1 MVRVREIV
9 GRAVTIF
16 VVLTA
21 PAPAAAQFIPDNT
34 PIQSITLQQSGNPTL
49 VVGGNTL
56 FGATAILA
64 DANATTR
71 MLGGGG
77 SAFWNVSWAPGIGV
91 SVCNPQASSY
101 TSQNIHIDSAG
112 VFHQVW
118 SPSQP
123 DTLKADGLMTMPTA
137 SPNATLTASLACFSG
152 SPTGSMSA
160 TWTGTHYDGT
170 YAFNG
175 GSGAIVVYGL
185 RWSTDNAAVATVDDR
200 GVVTGTSE
208 GDATIT
214 AHFGSLCW
222 HMMPGAAQCFG
233 ETSASVPVHVNPAP
247 DPGGGGGGGGG
258 SGPFMTAGPD
268 RTLECTGPEGASAT
282 MQGAIFFEPESPLT
296 YVWSGPFGT
305 ATGLTPTVPIPLGS
319 HTVTFT
325 ISDGVRSASDSAD
338 ITVVDNQPPQIAS
351 VAASPSVLWPPNHKM
366 APVSLSVEG
375 GDACSPA
382 LTCRIVGVS
391 GNDGATADDWEVTGP
406 LSLML
411 RSERRGG
418 GGGRTYV
425 VTVECRDAAGNA
437 STRIVE
443 IRVPHDRR

>member
-1 MVRVREIV
+1 
-9 GRAVTIF
+9 
-16 VVLTA
+16 
-21 PAPAAAQFIPDNT
+21 
-34 PIQSITLQQSGNPTL
+34 
-49 VVGGNTL
+49 
-56 FGATAILA
+56 
-64 DANATTR
+64 
-71 MLGGGG
+71 
-77 SAFWNVSWAPGIGV
+77 
-91 SVCNPQASSY
+91 
-101 TSQNIHIDSAG
+101 
-112 VFHQVW
+112 
-118 SPSQP
+118 
-123 DTLKADGLMTMPTA
+123 
-137 SPNATLTASLACFSG
+137 
-152 SPTGSMSA
+152 
-160 TWTGTHYDGT
+160 
-170 YAFNG
+170 
-175 GSGAIVVYGL
+175 
-185 RWSTDNAAVATVDDR
+185 
-200 GVVTGTSE
+200 
-208 GDATIT
+208 
-214 AHFGSLCW
+214 
-222 HMMPGAAQCFG
+222 
-233 ETSASVPVHVNPAP
+233 
-247 DPGGGGGGGGG
+247 
-258 SGPFMTAGPD
+258 MTAGPD